1 MKQKDRKTLI
11 WILKQLK
18 GHRLQLVLMVI
29 VSGTMSILSASL
41 AIVMKRLIDGAV
53 NHNYDLLVKEG
64 IILFTMIISII
75 VLGIISQSITT
86 VLNGKIMIS
95 MQQKILAIL
104 LQKDYAALTKYH
116 SGELQNRLYSDVG
129 IVVSLMMG
137 LFPSLVALILQFL
150 VAFFILLSIAPMFTI
165 IFILCGIVLFLTMM
179 LVKNKL
185 KYIHKETQQKAGI
198 VRSCIQ
204 ETLQNLLVIKTFQKE
219 KTMLQQIDEKQQ
231 DYFQLQLKR
240 RTISI
245 ASGTIFQLISQMGYF
260 LTILYGTIGI
270 YLGNLTYGSLTAMVQ
285 LVGQIKSPMSGLSK
299 IISQYYTLLS
309 SSERIIELEQLENAF
324 NHLPIQNDLYQ
335 TLDNISLENLTFGYQ
350 QKEVLKNIDLKIN
363 KGDFISVTGASGCG
377 KSTLFMMLIQA
388 YQPQHGNIYLYSE
401 NQRLE
406 KQDMRH
412 LFAYVP
418 QGNYLMSGTVRENV
432 TFFSQDV
439 DDDLVYKALEVACA
453 KQFVLDLPQ
462 GLDTLLKEQGK
473 GLSIGQMQ
481 RIAIARAIYSQAPIL
496 LLDEV
501 TSALDEKTEKEVL
514 KNIQNLKNKTCMIVT
529 HRKAALEICNRHLE
543 FEKGSILEEK
553 R

>member
-1 MKQKDRKTLI
+1 MKQKDRKTLL
-11 WILKQLK
+11 WVLKQLK
-18 GHRLQLVLMVI
+18 GHRLQLMIMVVI
-29 VSGTMSILSASL
+29 SGIMSVFSASL
-41 AIVMKRLIDGAV
+41 AIITKRLIDGAV
-53 NHNYDLLVKEG
+53 SHQYNLLVKEG
-64 IILFTMIISII
+64 IILFGMIISLII
-75 VLGIISQSITT
+75 LGIIRQSMTM

-95 MQQKILAIL
+95 MQQRILATL
-104 LQKDYAALTKYH
+104 LQKDYASLSKYH

-137 LFPSLVALILQFL
+137 LLPSLVALILQFI
-150 VAFFILLSIAPMFTI
+150 VAFFILLSIAPMFTF
-165 IFILCGIVLFLTMM
+165 IFIFCGIVLFLTMM

-204 ETLQNLLVIKTFQKE
+204 ETLQNILVIKTFQKE
-219 KTMLQQIDEKQQ
+219 DTMLQQIENKQK
-231 DYFQLQLKR
+231 DYFSLQLKR

-260 LTILYGTIGI
+260 LTMLYGTIGI
-270 YLGNLTYGSLTAMVQ
+270 YLGNLTYGSLTAMIQ
-285 LVGQIKSPMSGLSK
+285 LIGQIQSPMSGLSK

-309 SSERIIELEQLENAF
+309 SSERIMELEQLEDSLD
-324 NHLPIQNDLYQ
+324 HLVIHDDLYQ
-335 TLDNISLENLTFGYQ
+335 KLETISLENLSFGYS
-350 QKEVLKNIDLKIN
+350 QKEVLKNINLRIN
-363 KGDFISVTGASGCG
+363 KGDMISITGASGCG

-388 YQPQHGNIYLYSE
+388 YQPQQGNIYLYSK
-401 NQRLE
+401 NQPLE
-406 KQDMRH
+406 KQDLRH

-439 DDDLVYKALEVACA
+439 DDESVYQALEVACA
-453 KQFVLDLPQ
+453 KEFVLDLPQ

-501 TSALDEKTEKEVL
+501 TSALDEETEQQVL
-514 KNIQNLKNKTCMIVT
+514 KNIQKLKNKTCLIVT
-529 HRKAALEICNRHLE
+529 HRKAALAICNRHLI